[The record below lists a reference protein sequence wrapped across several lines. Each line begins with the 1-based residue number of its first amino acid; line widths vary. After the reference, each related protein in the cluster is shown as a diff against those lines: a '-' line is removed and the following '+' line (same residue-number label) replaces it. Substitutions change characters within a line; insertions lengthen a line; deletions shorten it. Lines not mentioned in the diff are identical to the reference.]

1 MRRARITY
9 QKAYHHVM
17 NRGINGEEIFGTAD
31 LKRHFI
37 ELLKE
42 LTKKFGI
49 ELYAYCIMDNHY
61 HLVLKS
67 TYNNLSAFMK
77 ELNGDY
83 GVYYRLKMGGKGY
96 VFQSRFKSTL
106 IQDDRYLRMAIIY
119 TLLNPVRVGI
129 TVKAAE
135 YEWSSAREYFKG
147 RDNDFVCVSRV
158 EEIFGSLKEMER
170 TYAEWTEG
178 ELPVLET
185 RAGSLLGAEE
195 FIRDAI
201 ALFDR
206 RKGETK
212 VNMRAKK
219 ERSRD
224 VSQLLRDF
232 EKEKGIKLDE
242 VNLSTYSGK
251 RIRAELLVKLKDEG
265 GLTYK
270 EISEIEYY
278 KDLQL
283 SSLGKTYKVFK
294 ESKK

>member
-1 MRRARITY
+1 
-9 QKAYHHVM
+9 V
-17 NRGINGEEIFGTAD
+17 
-31 LKRHFI
+31 
-37 ELLKE
+37 KE
-42 LTKKFGI
+42 L
-49 ELYAYCIMDNHY
+49 ELA
-61 HLVLKS
+61 
-67 TYNNLSAFMK
+67 
-77 ELNGDY
+77 
-83 GVYYRLKMGGKGY
+83 
-96 VFQSRFKSTL
+96 
-106 IQDDRYLRMAIIY
+106 
-119 TLLNPVRVGI
+119 
-129 TVKAAE
+129 
-135 YEWSSAREYFKG
+135 
-147 RDNDFVCVSRV
+147 
-158 EEIFGSLKEMER
+158 
-170 TYAEWTEG
+170 YAEWTEG

-185 RAGSLLGAEE
+185 RAGSLLGTEE

-219 ERSRD
+219 EWKRD
-224 VSQLLRDF
+224 ISQILKDF

-270 EISEIEYY
+270 EISEIAYY

>member
-17 NRGINGEEIFGTAD
+17 NRGINGEKIFGTAE
-31 LKRHFI
+31 LKQHFI

-49 ELYAYCIMDNHY
+49 ELYAYCLMDNHY
-61 HLVLKS
+61 HLVLRS

-83 GVYYRLKMGGKGY
+83 GLYYRLKMGGKGY

-106 IQDDRYLRMAIIY
+106 IENDSYLRMAIIY
-119 TLLNPVRVGI
+119 TLLNPVRAGI
-129 TVKAAE
+129 EERAWE
-135 YEWSSAREYFKG
+135 YEWSSASEYYKG
-147 RDNDFVCVSRV
+147 RESEFVSIKRV
-158 EEIFGSLKEMER
+158 EEIFGSKKELELA
-170 TYAEWTEG
+170 YAEWTEG

-185 RAGSLLGAEE
+185 RAGSLLGTEE

-212 VNMRAKK
+212 ANVRAKK
-219 ERSRD
+219 EWKRD
-224 VSQLLRDF
+224 LSQILKDF
-232 EKEKGIKLDE
+232 EKEKGIKLEE
-242 VNLSTYSGK
+242 VNFSTYSGK

-294 ESKK
+294 EAKK